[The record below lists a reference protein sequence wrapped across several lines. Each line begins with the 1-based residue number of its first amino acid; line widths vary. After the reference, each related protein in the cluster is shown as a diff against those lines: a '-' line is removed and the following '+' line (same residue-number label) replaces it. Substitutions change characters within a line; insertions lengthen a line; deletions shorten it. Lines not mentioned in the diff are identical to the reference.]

1 MLSIVI
7 LRLILSMIGA
17 AVAAIFVT
25 FAVMLSLFTWA
36 GMTNPPYMDELLVTL
51 LVVLEITTIWYFLQQ
66 LNKRRRAEGR
76 TPA

>member
-7 LRLILSMIGA
+7 RLILSMIGA

-51 LVVLEITTIWYFLQQ
+51 LVVLEITTIWYFVQQ
-66 LNKRRRAEGR
+66 LNERRRAEGR

>member
-1 MLSIVI
+1 
-7 LRLILSMIGA
+7 MIGA

-51 LVVLEITTIWYFLQQ
+51 LVVLEITTIWYFVQQ

>member
-7 LRLILSMIGA
+7 RLILSMIGA

-51 LVVLEITTIWYFLQQ
+51 LVVFEIITIWYFGQQ

>member
-7 LRLILSMIGA
+7 RLILSMIGA

-51 LVVLEITTIWYFLQQ
+51 LVVFEITTIWYFVQQ

>member
-7 LRLILSMIGA
+7 RLILSMIGA

>member
-7 LRLILSMIGA
+7 RLILSMIGA

-36 GMTNPPYMDELLVTL
+36 GMTNPPYMDELLVAL
-51 LVVLEITTIWYFLQQ
+51 LVVFEITTIWYFVQQ

-76 TPA
+76 TAA

>member
-7 LRLILSMIGA
+7 RLILSMIGA

-51 LVVLEITTIWYFLQQ
+51 LVVLEITTIWYFVQQ

>member
-1 MLSIVI
+1 MLPIVI
-7 LRLILSMIGA
+7 RLILSMIGA